1 MFSASRPAADAV
13 FIGGPPVP
21 VVSRAL
27 FEAED
32 RATEESI
39 AKAHQPQAD
48 LKFCEL
54 QQKRTDGA
62 AGAVSRAS
70 VARTVAMVSTDLC
83 ANRHPASTGGDPG
96 QTVACNQGRTRR
108 RRNKMSRKV
117 LLATAALIGVA
128 FSGMSLADGL
138 PPLAKKERY
147 KVGFSQMESNN
158 PWRIAETK
166 SFHDTA
172 AECGWDLIATDAA
185 GSAAKQVADVD
196 SMIAQGIDVLFLPPR
211 EEKPLIPAVKK
222 AKAAGIPT
230 FLVDRSVDPNAA
242 KPGEDFVAFLGSD
255 FIDQGKRVADWTIEN
270 FKGDKGVIVEL
281 EGTTGSSPAN
291 DRKKGF
297 DDQIVTDPRFTIVA
311 SQSGDF
317 ARDLGR
323 QVMETLLQAHPD
335 VNIVYAHNDE
345 MAIGA
350 IQALELAG
358 RKPGED
364 VLVVSIDGTRDAL
377 QAIIDGKMGVTVE
390 SSPFFGPLACA
401 TMKRYADG
409 EQIEPWVQVKDRIFT
424 KENAAENLAGAY

>member
-1 MFSASRPAADAV
+1 M
-13 FIGGPPVP
+13 
-21 VVSRAL
+21 
-27 FEAED
+27 
-32 RATEESI
+32 
-39 AKAHQPQAD
+39 K
-48 LKFCEL
+48 
-54 QQKRTDGA
+54 
-62 AGAVSRAS
+62 
-70 VARTVAMVSTDLC
+70 
-83 ANRHPASTGGDPG
+83 
-96 QTVACNQGRTRR
+96 
-108 RRNKMSRKV
+108 RRNLFLGVTAIALGLS
-117 LLATAALIGVA
+117 ATAFAQ
-128 FSGMSLADGL
+128 DL
-138 PPLAKKERY
+138 PPLAQKERY

-172 AECGWDLIATDAA
+172 ESCGWDLIATDAA

-230 FLVDRSVDPNAA
+230 FLVDRSVDPAA
-242 KPGEDFVAFLGSD
+242 AVAGVDFVAFLGSD
-255 FIDQGKRVADWTIEN
+255 FIDQGKRAAEWTIAN
-270 FKGDKGVIVEL
+270 FKGEKAVVVEL

-297 DDQIVTDPRFTIVA
+297 DDALAADARFEIVA
-311 SQSGDF
+311 SQTGDF

-335 VNIVYAHNDE
+335 VNVVYAHNDE

-364 VLVVSIDGTRDAL
+364 VLIVSIDGTRDAL

-390 SSPFFGPLACA
+390 SSPFFGPLACDV
-401 TMKRYADG
+401 MKRYAAG
-409 EQIEPWVQVKDRIFT
+409 ETIEPWVQVKDRIFT
-424 KENAAENLAGAY
+424 KENAADHIAEAY